1 MNNKILIEVIVPLL
15 EENFEIY
22 IPVNKRI
29 STVIKLIEKNILDVD
44 KYIDA
49 KINLDKVQDA
59 YLELISG
66 NTDKIKIVVK
76 P

>member
-1 MNNKILIEVIVPLL
+1 MLERILLDEDG
-15 EENFEIY
+15 NF
-22 IPVNKRI
+22 
-29 STVIKLIEKNILDVD
+29 IKLIEKNILDVD

>member
-29 STVIKLIEKNILDVD
+29 STVIKLIEKSLKEITNG
-44 KYIDA
+44 Y
-49 KINLDKVQDA
+49 
-59 YLELISG
+59 
-66 NTDKIKIVVK
+66 
-76 P
+76 